1 MIPSERLTPG
11 EPHQIFV
18 EHARV
23 DTSREEDV
31 VGLVTYAA
39 TTFLDIRVEGEAAGC
54 GVPFADAEDG
64 RRTDRP
70 SRTMRADRRQEVLS
84 WSKEESPRWDA
95 DKKRIVGSMP
105 KGVFD
110 VRYAELAEGDVVPGE
125 WWRVEDDGAVVGFG
139 WLDIVWGDAEILLAT
154 AA

>member
-1 MIPSERLTPG
+1 M
-11 EPHQIFV
+11 
-18 EHARV
+18 
-23 DTSREEDV
+23 
-31 VGLVTYAA
+31 
-39 TTFLDIRVEGEAAGC
+39 
-54 GVPFADAEDG
+54 
-64 RRTDRP
+64 
-70 SRTMRADRRQEVLS
+70 LS

-95 DKKRIVGSMP
+95 DKKRIVGSVP

-154 AA
+154 AADAHGKGVGTFTLGELDREARARGVNYLYNVVRPTHPDGARVAAWLEKRGFAGSEDGSLRRQVSS